1 MINLSYHLEWKKCGS
16 NKQMI
21 TSKILGQRTWKCVM
35 KYVFAGAPC
44 ISLLLPRNHE
54 KCYMAAASV
63 VHWISMCPAPTFS
76 HLLAFGKWTVDLALW
91 TKANG
96 LRAALVCSLWAE
108 AFEPMQDPPGFTSL
122 AMGILQH
129 DGATG
134 QKDRIHTENTCINVR
149 NLEMQEWCPSCIR
162 FCGISQSF

>member
-108 AFEPMQDPPGFTSL
+108 AFEPMQDPQVLHRLPWVSCNMMEPQGRRI
-122 AMGILQH
+122 GYILKTH
-129 DGATG
+129 A
-134 QKDRIHTENTCINVR
+134 
-149 NLEMQEWCPSCIR
+149 
-162 FCGISQSF
+162 